1 MATRSGVKCQDQLE
15 TELEGGNM
23 QRSPVEAKGGARGAV
38 FLVLWDMS
46 MLTFCECQKPF
57 QPKMHAVLHVK
68 SFYYIHN
75 INFMILTIFKCTS
88 QWH

>member
-38 FLVLWDMS
+38 FLLS
-46 MLTFCECQKPF
+46 QLISNCQP
-57 QPKMHAVLHVK
+57 LD
-68 SFYYIHN
+68 
-75 INFMILTIFKCTS
+75 
-88 QWH
+88 

>member
-1 MATRSGVKCQDQLE
+1 
-15 TELEGGNM
+15 M